1 MIRELSFVVLTLTL
15 AGCDSGKAN
24 SDSKTGDTTGGA
36 AKAAKAETKL
46 TKLKNLEVKAALPKG
61 SIQSNAIGGKGVMLM
76 GAAPVSITEAGKN
89 DPKTLDAAKKDAAD
103 FKPTNIKT
111 EKLSDGWLL
120 TYDNKGSMGAN
131 YFLKMGR
138 TIGGKDYVC
147 SATASKPEQRVAG
160 IKVCKSLT
168 K

>member
-1 MIRELSFVVLTLTL
+1 MGIVHQGIIALAL
-15 AGCDSGKAN
+15 AGCDSGKAK
-24 SDSKTGDTTGGA
+24 SDSKTGNTAGA
-36 AKAAKAETKL
+36 TSKAAKAESKL
-46 TKLKNLEVKAALPKG
+46 AKLKNLDVKAALPKG
-61 SIQSNAIGGKGVMLM
+61 SMQSDAIGGKGVMLM

-89 DPKTLDAAKKDAAD
+89 DPKTLEAAKKDAAD
-103 FKPTNIKT
+103 FKPTNVKT

-131 YFLKMGR
+131 YFLKMRR
-138 TIGGKDYVC
+138 TVGGKDYVC